1 MSNHSPLSLL
11 KDIHAPEAVS
21 GWPPAPGWLILISLV
36 IILFIVLSYLL
47 KKYCNKQKIKLYGL
61 NSLYDIP
68 QHSNSHYAKECNAL
82 LKRVAHYYFPEQN
95 IKILSEKKWHDFL
108 ISKLPKKHHK
118 FATVQANYLITSL
131 YQAEIISN
139 IELKQFVQLWIKECR

>member
-21 GWPPAPGWLILISLV
+21 GWPPAPGWLILISIV
-36 IILFIVLSYLL
+36 IILFIVLSYFL
-47 KKYCNKQKIKLYGL
+47 KKYRNRQKVKLYGL

-108 ISKLPKKHHK
+108 ILKLPKKHHNI
-118 FATVQANYLITSL
+118 AITQVNYLITSL
-131 YQAEIISN
+131 YQPEIISN
-139 IELKQFVQLWIKECR
+139 IELKKFVQLWIKECR